1 MPPLKMDLQLLWW
14 EAALPT
20 WTISKT
26 ETDAGNLDV
35 GTVKPGGITQH
46 SQVKNGRRYT
56 AGPLRPFSDGPVGMP
71 LSHCR
76 PEGPMQ
82 PMYIQVTDLGQWHP
96 NWAVRK
102 GAKWAGGVS
111 ASGLDL

>member
-1 MPPLKMDLQLLWW
+1 MDLQLSWW

-82 PMYIQVTDLGQWHP
+82 PMYIQVTDCRFFTPWDSGIP
-96 NWAVRK
+96 TGPSEK
-102 GAKWAGGVS
+102 GR
-111 ASGLDL
+111 SGPA